1 MFDDIDLD
9 DIDLDRV
16 DRSEIRASKQRVKPC
31 GSCPMIPGSTTCFSR
46 SALKGSLVKN
56 IENGYVHPCHSD
68 DQFACAG
75 SLSFIKQ
82 HEPGGLDSKFV
93 VAFAI
98 GTGLYDRE
106 LIEDLPVYGSIEA
119 MLSDH
124 DRKSKLIGGFVN
136 DIFE

>member
-9 DIDLDRV
+9 SE
-16 DRSEIRASKQRVKPC
+16 DRSKIRASKQRVKPC
-31 GSCPMIPGSTTCFSR
+31 ESCPMIPGSTTCFSR
-46 SALKGSLVKN
+46 SALEGSLVKN
-56 IENGYVHPCHSD
+56 VAGGYVHPCHSD
-68 DQFACAG
+68 DRFACAG
-75 SLSFIKQ
+75 CLSFIKQ

-98 GTGLYDRE
+98 GTGLYDRDS
-106 LIEDLPVYGSIEA
+106 IEDLPVYASIEA
-119 MLSDH
+119 MLVDH